1 MAKRVARLFLVI
13 FTLFLVGCDHA
24 TKFAAEGLAPRGPI
38 DVVPGVLELRYSRND
53 DTAFSLLHRFGAP
66 MASAAVFLTAVS
78 IAVLAF
84 VLVMW
89 WRRRHDSTRALH
101 MGFALV
107 VAGAVGN
114 VFDRMT
120 HGYVVDFIHVH
131 YWPIF
136 NVADVAIVAGAILL
150 ALVAQSRSQS
160 RDARV

>member
-1 MAKRVARLFLVI
+1 MAKRAVRLFLAL

-24 TKFAAEGLAPRGPI
+24 TKYAAEGLAPRGPI

-66 MASAAVFLTAVS
+66 VESAAIFLGLVS
-78 IAVLAF
+78 VAVLAL
-84 VLVMW
+84 VLFMW
-89 WRRRHDSTRALH
+89 WRRRHDPSRALH
-101 MGFALV
+101 FGFALV

-114 VFDRMT
+114 VIDRVM

-131 YWPIF
+131 FWPVF
-136 NVADVAIVAGAILL
+136 NVADVAIVAGTILL
-150 ALVAQSRSQS
+150 ALVAQTRSQS